1 MQSMDFKQLL
11 DDYRNGKMNA
21 EERAAFE
28 QLLHSMESEPQ
39 LHQLL
44 NDSLGSISPVQAEET
59 QEYLYE
65 QIKER
70 YIQEALPVKRDQR
83 VRLLNTA
90 WVRYAAAIIIVFG
103 VAAYF
108 WLNNKKQEKSLTNNN
123 KQIQTDIAPG
133 HDGAIL
139 TLANGRQLVLD
150 SLKNGVIAM
159 QNGSQVE
166 LKNGSVHYN
175 TNEHTTGGII
185 YNTMRTP
192 RGRQFQLVLPDGT
205 KVWLNAASSIKY
217 PTEFTGVTRTVE
229 IEGEAYFEVKPLNLL
244 PIHRDRDG
252 RGGKKLP
259 FIVNILRGA
268 AIEVLGTHFN
278 VNAYEDEASIK
289 TTLLEGSVKVVKRES
304 TFAKASADK
313 PANGNPQSAIVNR
326 QWAILKPG
334 EQAALTHDSRL
345 TIHDSPL
352 TINHSPDLA
361 QVMAWKNGLFNFN
374 GYDIKAVMREI
385 GRWYDLDVVYE
396 GEPEPEEMMGE
407 LQRNLTLSQVMKILQ
422 KIHIKY
428 RIEGRKL
435 IVMNRPSR

>member
-28 QLLHSMESEPQ
+28 QLLHRMESEQQ

-44 NDSLGSISPVQAEET
+44 YDSLESIIPVQAEET

-70 YIQEALPVKRDQR
+70 YIREEIAVQPISGKQR
-83 VRLLNTA
+83 VRILNTA
-90 WVRYAAAIIIVFG
+90 WFRYAAAVILVFG

-108 WLNNKKQEKSLTNNN
+108 WVNNKKQEKPLTTTNNN
-123 KQIQTDIAPG
+123 KQTDILPG

-139 TLANGRQLVLD
+139 TLADGRQLLLD
-150 SLKNGVIAM
+150 SLKNGVIAT

-166 LKNGSVHYN
+166 LNNGSLAYN
-175 TNEHTTGGII
+175 KRQQATGGII

-192 RGRQFQLVLPDGT
+192 RGRQFQLILPDGT

-217 PTEFTGVTRTVE
+217 PTVFTGDTRTVE
-229 IEGEAYFEVKPLNLL
+229 INGEAYFEVMPQTPKG
-244 PIHRDRDG
+244 D
-252 RGGKKLP
+252 GKKLP
-259 FIVNILRGA
+259 FIVNIVGGRGA

-278 VNAYEDEASIK
+278 VNAYEDETSIK
-289 TTLLEGSVKVVKRES
+289 TTLLEGSVNVKSEVGSRKS
-304 TFAKASADK
+304 D
-313 PANGNPQSAIVNR
+313 GNSQNAV
-326 QWAILKPG
+326 ILQPG
-334 EQAALTHDSRL
+334 QQAVITKHSPRHGGHALTVD
-345 TIHDSPL
+345 
-352 TINHSPDLA
+352 HSPDLI

-385 GRWYDLDVVYE
+385 GRWYDLDIVYE

-422 KIHIKY
+422 KIHVKY

-435 IVMNRPSR
+435 IIIK

>member
-21 EERAAFE
+21 EGKAAFE
-28 QLLHSMESEPQ
+28 QLLHSMEPEQQ

-44 NDSLGSISPVQAEET
+44 NDSLESINPVQAEET

-70 YIQEALPVKRDQR
+70 YMREEIAVQTNAGRQR
-83 VRLLNTA
+83 VRLLNTT
-90 WVRYAAAIIIVFG
+90 WFRYAAAIILVFG
-103 VAAYF
+103 TAAYF
-108 WLNNKKQEKSLTNNN
+108 WFNNKKQEKPLTTTNN
-123 KQIQTDIAPG
+123 KQIQTDILPG
-133 HDGAIL
+133 HNGAIL
-139 TLANGRQLVLD
+139 TLADGRQLLLD
-150 SLKNGVIAM
+150 SLKNGVIAT

-166 LKNGSVHYN
+166 LKDGSLAYN
-175 TNEHTTGGII
+175 KSKQTTDGII

-192 RGRQFQLVLPDGT
+192 RGRQFQLTLPDGT

-217 PTEFTGVTRTVE
+217 PTVFTGSQRIVE
-229 IEGEAYFEVKPLNLL
+229 IEGEAYFEVTPLNL
-244 PIHRDRDG
+244 PTGRDG
-252 RGGKKLP
+252 GEGKKLP
-259 FIVNILRGA
+259 FIVNVGKGRDA

-278 VNAYEDEASIK
+278 INAYEDETSIK
-289 TTLLEGSVKVVKRES
+289 TTLLEGSVNVKS
-304 TFAKASADK
+304 G
-313 PANGNPQSAIVNR
+313 GNAQSA
-326 QWAILKPG
+326 AILKPG
-334 EQAALTHDSRL
+334 QQAVIAVN
-345 TIHDSPL
+345 SPL
-352 TINHSPDLA
+352 SINHSPDLV

-385 GRWYDLDVVYE
+385 GRWYDLDIVYE

-422 KIHIKY
+422 KIHVKY

-435 IVMNRPSR
+435 IVMK

>member
-28 QLLHSMESEPQ
+28 QLLHSMESEQQ
-39 LHQLL
+39 LQQLL
-44 NDSLGSISPVQAEET
+44 NDSLQSINPVQAEET

-65 QIKER
+65 QIKAR
-70 YIQEALPVKRDQR
+70 YMREEIAVQPIADRQR

-90 WVRYAAAIIIVFG
+90 WFRYAAAVILVFG
-103 VAAYF
+103 VTTYF
-108 WLNNKKQEKSLTNNN
+108 WFNNKKQEKPLTTTNN
-123 KQIQTDIAPG
+123 KQIQTDILPG

-139 TLANGRQLVLD
+139 TLADGRQLLLD
-150 SLKNGVIAM
+150 SLKNGVIAT

-166 LKNGSVHYN
+166 LKDGSLAYN
-175 TNEHTTGGII
+175 KSEQTTGGII

-205 KVWLNAASSIKY
+205 RVWLNAASSIKY
-217 PTEFTGVTRTVE
+217 PTVFTGSQRIVE
-229 IEGEAYFEVKPLNLL
+229 IEGEAYFEVTPL
-244 PIHRDRDG
+244 ITKG
-252 RGGKKLP
+252 GGKKLP
-259 FIVNILRGA
+259 FIVNIRGGRGA
-268 AIEVLGTHFN
+268 SIEVLGTHFN
-278 VNAYEDEASIK
+278 VNAYEDETSIK
-289 TTLLEGSVKVVKRES
+289 TTLLEGSVNVKS
-304 TFAKASADK
+304 GVNAQSSAT
-313 PANGNPQSAIVNR
+313 
-326 QWAILKPG
+326 LKPG
-334 EQAALTHDSRL
+334 QQAVIAAN
-345 TIHDSPL
+345 SPL
-352 TINHSPDLA
+352 TINHSPDLV

-385 GRWYDLDVVYE
+385 GRWYDLDIVYE

-422 KIHIKY
+422 KIHVKY

-435 IVMNRPSR
+435 IVMK

>member
-44 NDSLGSISPVQAEET
+44 NDSLGSISPVHAEET

-70 YIQEALPVKRDQR
+70 FIQEALPRKRDQR
-83 VRLLNTA
+83 VRVLNTA
-90 WVRYAAAIIIVFG
+90 WFRYAAAIIIVFG

-139 TLANGRQLVLD
+139 TLADGRHLVLD

-217 PTEFTGVTRTVE
+217 PTVFTGATRTVE
-229 IEGEAYFEVKPLNLL
+229 IEGEAYFEVKPLHL
-244 PIHRDRDG
+244 PTGRDG
-252 RGGKKLP
+252 GRGKKIP

-268 AIEVLGTHFN
+268 TIEVLGTHFN

-289 TTLLEGSVKVVKRES
+289 TTLLEGSVNVKSDVGSRKS
-304 TFAKASADK
+304 D
-313 PANGNPQSAIVNR
+313 QSS
-326 QWAILKPG
+326 AILKPG
-334 EQAALTHDSRL
+334 QQAVIAMHSPL
-345 TIHDSPL
+345 TIDHSPPL
-352 TINHSPDLA
+352 TINHAPDLI

>member
-11 DDYRNGKMNA
+11 NDYRNGKMNA
-21 EERAAFE
+21 GERATFE
-28 QLLHSMESEPQ
+28 QLLHSMESEQQ
-39 LHQLL
+39 LQQLL
-44 NDSLGSISPVQAEET
+44 NDSLQSINPVQAEET

-70 YIQEALPVKRDQR
+70 YIREEIAVQPIAGMQG
-83 VRLLNTA
+83 VRLVNTT
-90 WVRYAAAIIIVFG
+90 WFRYTAAVILVFG

-108 WLNNKKQEKSLTNNN
+108 WVNNKKQEKPLTTTNI
-123 KQIQTDIAPG
+123 KQIQTDILPG

-139 TLANGRQLVLD
+139 TLADGRQLLLD
-150 SLKNGVIAM
+150 SLKNGVIAT

-166 LKNGSVHYN
+166 LKDGSLAYN
-175 TNEHTTGGII
+175 KSEQTTGGII

-192 RGRQFQLVLPDGT
+192 RGRQFQLILPDGT

-217 PTEFTGVTRTVE
+217 PTVFTGSQRIVE
-229 IEGEAYFEVKPLNLL
+229 IEGEAYFEVKPLNL
-244 PIHRDRDG
+244 PTGRDG
-252 RGGKKLP
+252 GDGNKLP
-259 FIVNILRGA
+259 FIVNIVGRGA

-278 VNAYEDEASIK
+278 INAYDDEASIK
-289 TTLLEGSVKVVKRES
+289 TTLLEGLVNVKS
-304 TFAKASADK
+304 S
-313 PANGNPQSAIVNR
+313 GNAQSAV
-326 QWAILKPG
+326 ILQPG
-334 EQAALTHDSRL
+334 QQAVITKHSPRHGGHAL
-345 TIHDSPL
+345 TIH
-352 TINHSPDLA
+352 HSPDLI

-385 GRWYDLDVVYE
+385 GRWYDLDIVYE

-422 KIHIKY
+422 KIHVNY

-435 IVMNRPSR
+435 IIMNRP